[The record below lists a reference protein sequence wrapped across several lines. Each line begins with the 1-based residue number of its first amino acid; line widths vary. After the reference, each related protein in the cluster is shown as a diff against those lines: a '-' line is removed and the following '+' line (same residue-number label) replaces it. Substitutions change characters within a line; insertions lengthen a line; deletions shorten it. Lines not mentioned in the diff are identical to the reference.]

1 MRNFSSKEKTIVG
14 FIIILC
20 LSLAIMIYLS
30 SEIYADDPE
39 CKSDCSKTTDEIP
52 VCHADCDGNNGCS
65 FTDENA
71 RKVCTDEGSAKNTS
85 VGNIQSYSGTHKI
98 ICCEGS
104 PYPNRKANVSI
115 LGTENVVR
123 ITRIVFWRGKFVK
136 LVVDMFN

>member
-1 MRNFSSKEKTIVG
+1 MWNFSSKEKTIFG
-14 FIIILC
+14 FSIVLC
-20 LSLAIMIYLS
+20 LSLVILIYLS
-30 SEIYADDPE
+30 PGISADCRP
-39 CKSDCSKTTDEIP
+39 DCSKTTDEVP
-52 VCHADCDGNNGCS
+52 MCHADCDGNNGCS